1 MVKYNPVWEKFGTQ
15 QEIKLLPIISKYFNE
30 EIKHH
35 TNKFDKFDY
44 QSLTT
49 NYELKSRTNTYK
61 KYPTT
66 YLPKTKLYLLD
77 NKKTIFI
84 FNFLD
89 GIYYIDY
96 GENKDLIDNCYENTI
111 TLTRGV
117 NKGERRVNKNIPIK
131 FLKKLEQ

>member
-1 MVKYNPVWEKFGTQ
+1 MVKHNPVWEKFGTQ
-15 QEIKLLPIISKYFNE
+15 QEIKLLPIISKFFDE

-61 KYPTT
+61 KYTTT
-66 YLPKTKLYLLD
+66 YIPKTKLYLLD

-84 FNFLD
+84 FNFID

-96 GENKDLIDNCYENTI
+96 SENKELIDNCYENTI
-111 TLTRGV
+111 TLTRGLL
-117 NKGERRVNKNIPIK
+117 P
-131 FLKKLEQ
+131 